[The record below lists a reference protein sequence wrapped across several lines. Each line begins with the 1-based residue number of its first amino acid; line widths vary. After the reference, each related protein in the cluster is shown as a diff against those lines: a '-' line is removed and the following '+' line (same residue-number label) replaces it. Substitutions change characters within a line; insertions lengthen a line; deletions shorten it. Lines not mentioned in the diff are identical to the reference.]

1 MSRLA
6 FVDEITVRA
15 ARPGDGHG
23 IMRCHRDSAR
33 YYVELAPDLF
43 REPDE
48 DGQLEFVEPKGELPD
63 EYLELV
69 AELDGEIAGHLE
81 ARLEP
86 PLDSAR
92 FQIVSEVG
100 ETRLFINALATAEAF
115 KRHGVATAL
124 VEAAE
129 EWGREHGATTA
140 FLDTWVDSP
149 SSVPFWEDRMGYER
163 RSIIFRKPLI

>member
-1 MSRLA
+1 
-6 FVDEITVRA
+6 VGEITVRE
-15 ARPGDGHG
+15 ARPGDGAG
-23 IMRCHRDSAR
+23 IVRCHRDSAR

-48 DGQLEFVEPKGELPD
+48 DGQIEFAEPKGD
-63 EYLELV
+63 GADDSLELV

-92 FQIVSEVG
+92 YQILSDVG
-100 ETRLFINALATAEAF
+100 EPRLFINALATAEQF
-115 KRHGVATAL
+115 KRRGVATAL

-129 EWGREHGATTA
+129 EWGRARDATVA
-140 FLDTWVDSP
+140 FLDTWVGSP
-149 SSVPFWEDRMGYER
+149 SSIPFWEQRMGYER
-163 RSIIFRKPLI
+163 RAIIFRKRLS